1 MPGTHG
7 GKRGVIDK
15 PKNMKLTTKRMLQDF
30 KNERYLL
37 LLVVLFSVISS
48 VLTII
53 APLVLADFLNSS
65 LPSGSDATNPI
76 ILQNNPL
83 FNFNMESGFLGIKWG
98 YFFLNFGTLLG
109 LYAGSAIL
117 SWAAEFIAV
126 SVTTKYAYGFR
137 DKIIKKIDLLPLSY
151 FDRVPY
157 GDTLSIGT
165 NDVDN
170 ISRNL
175 QSIITQLSSGIS
187 LFLGSLIAMFIY
199 QWRLAL
205 VALCALPIT
214 LIIVMIISKG
224 SQKQFI
230 KYRKE
235 LGILNG
241 KIEEDYS
248 GFNIIKL
255 FNKQKDVED
264 DFNKVNVAM
273 SKADG
278 LSQFLSGFIFPTTI
292 FVNNVAYVAIAVIG
306 GLIGQVGT
314 MVAFFTLLNLF
325 TRPFQQIGQIANI
338 IQSVL
343 ASGERIYSLLDE
355 VEESKDKEDAID
367 DEKDI
372 VGQFDFEHVYFS
384 YLIDKPLIEDF
395 TLHVNPG
402 DTVAI
407 VGPTGAG
414 KTTMVNLIMRFYD
427 ITNIAN
433 ENDLNQKINNVITK
447 VKNMYG
453 ETSSPTIDLSKGNTI
468 QEKTAIARETLL
480 NYLSLA
486 KQNSTKVLSGD
497 DAKIDN
503 IFEEII
509 RNIFN
514 NGNIRL
520 DNKTIF
526 NYTRKALRGSIGM
539 VLQDTWLF
547 RGTIKENLLYGD
559 PNATDEEIENACKEA
574 HIDHFIKTLPGG
586 YNFMLTEDGENVS
599 QGQRQLLTIARA
611 IISKPKIMILD
622 EATSSVDTRTEQQI
636 QDALNR
642 IMVGRTSFV
651 IAHRLSTIKNA
662 KLIIVM
668 KKGHIIE
675 TGNHKELL
683 AKNGFYAELY
693 NSQFAGVNPM
703 EKDSLDS

>member
-1 MPGTHG
+1 MPGMRG
-7 GKRGVIDK
+7 GPRGLIDK
-15 PKNMKLTTKRMLQDF
+15 PKNMNLTTKRMLQDF
-30 KNERYLL
+30 KGEKYLL
-37 LLVVLFSVISS
+37 LLVVLFSITSS
-48 VLTII
+48 VLTIV
-53 APLVLADFLNSS
+53 APLVLADFLNNS
-65 LPSGSDATNPI
+65 LPSGGASTNPDAMA
-76 ILQNNPL
+76 NNPL
-83 FNFNMESGFLGIKWG
+83 FIFDTTNNLLGIKWD

-117 SWAAEFIAV
+117 SWAAEFISV
-126 SVTTKYAYGFR
+126 SVTTKYAYEFR
-137 DKIIKKIDLLPLSY
+137 DRIIKKIDLLPLSY

-157 GDTLSIGT
+157 GDTLSVGT

-187 LFLGSLIAMFIY
+187 LFLGSLIAMFVY
-199 QWRLAL
+199 EWRLAL
-205 VALCALPIT
+205 VALCALPVT
-214 LIIVMIISKG
+214 LIVVMLISKN

-230 KYRKE
+230 KYRTE

-241 KIEEDYS
+241 KIEEDYA

-255 FNKQKDVED
+255 FNKQKDVEE
-264 DFNKVNVAM
+264 DFNQVNEVM
-273 SKADG
+273 SRADG

-292 FVNNVAYVAIAVIG
+292 FINNVAYVAIAVIG

-325 TRPFQQIGQIANI
+325 TRPFQQIGQIANV

-355 VEESKDKEDAID
+355 TEEVRDKENAINS
-367 DEKDI
+367 EEGIK
-372 VGQFDFEHVYFS
+372 GEFDFEHVYFS
-384 YLIDKPLIEDF
+384 YLVEKPLIEDF
-395 TLHVNPG
+395 TLHVNQG

-433 ENDLNQKINNVITK
+433 ENDLINKYNSVTKKINDIYGTNETPEITL
-447 VKNMYG
+447 N
-453 ETSSPTIDLSKGNTI
+453 PTATI
-468 QEKTAIARETLL
+468 QEKTKYVREIALAFLVKAQSTSSKEL
-480 NYLSLA
+480 NA
-486 KQNSTKVLSGD
+486 DEK
-497 DAKIDN
+497 KIDTN
-503 IFEEII
+503 FASII
-509 RNIFN
+509 ENIFN

-520 DNKTIF
+520 DKKTIF
-526 NYTRKALRGSIGM
+526 NYTHNTLRGSIGM

-547 RGTIKENLLYGD
+547 RGTIRENLLYGD
-559 PNATDEEIENACKEA
+559 PNATEEEIVNACKEA
-574 HIDHFIKTLPGG
+574 HIDHFIQTLPGG
-586 YNFMLTEDGENVS
+586 YDFMLTEDGENIS

-611 IISKPKIMILD
+611 LISKPKIMILD

-675 TGNHKELL
+675 TGNHQELL

-693 NSQFAGVNPM
+693 NSQFSGVNPM
-703 EKDSLDS
+703 EKEVLDS